1 MGLINSLRISA
12 SSLAAQRLR
21 MDLIANN
28 VTNMNT
34 TNGPDEAPYQRQTV
48 VFREQTGQ
56 ASFGDLLGRAR
67 GQSTPGGVEVSA
79 IHVDNAA
86 PREVYDPSHPD
97 ANADGYVLMPNI
109 DVVTEMTDLAGAG
122 RAYEATVTV
131 LNATKALALNA
142 LNIGRGG

>member
-12 SSLAAQRLR
+12 SALSAQRLR

-34 TNGPDEAPYQRQTV
+34 TNGPDVDPYKRQSV
-48 VFREQTGQ
+48 VFAEQGSTVP
-56 ASFGDLLGRAR
+56 FGDFLGRAR
-67 GQSTPGGVEVSA
+67 SSAPVGGVEVRA
-79 IHVDNAA
+79 IHEDNSA

-97 ANADGYVLMPNI
+97 SNAEGYVLMPNI
-109 DVVTEMTDLAGAG
+109 DVVTEMTDLAGAS

-131 LNATKALALNA
+131 LNATKALAMNA
-142 LNIGRGG
+142 LNIGRG

>member
-34 TNGPDEAPYQRQTV
+34 TNGPDQDPYRRQSV
-48 VFREQTGQ
+48 VFAEQGRSTP
-56 ASFGDLLGRAR
+56 FRDFLGRAR
-67 GQSTPGGVEVSA
+67 GGSAPGGVEVRA
-79 IHVDNAA
+79 IHTDNSA
-86 PREVYDPSHPD
+86 PREVYDPAHPD
-97 ANADGYVLMPNI
+97 ANEQGYVLMPNI
-109 DVVTEMTDLAGAG
+109 DVVTEMTDLAGAS

-131 LNATKALALNA
+131 LNATKSLAMNA
-142 LNIGRGG
+142 LNIGRG

>member
-1 MGLINSLRISA
+1 MGLINSLKISA

-28 VTNMNT
+28 VANANT
-34 TNGPDEAPYQRQTV
+34 TNGPDEEPYQRQSV
-48 VFREQTGQ
+48 VFREQTG
-56 ASFGDLLGRAR
+56 SSPFSDVLSRAR
-67 GQSTPGGVEVSA
+67 GTSAPGGVEVES

-86 PREVYDPSHPD
+86 PREIYDPSHPD
-97 ANADGYVLMPNI
+97 ANEDGYVLMPNI
-109 DVVTEMTDLAGAG
+109 DIVTEMTDLAGAG

-142 LNIGRGG
+142 LNIGRSG